1 VGSSSLLLLGE
12 VLGLSFARQ
21 AQHKSG
27 SSAPTAAGGG
37 MAEVELGR
45 QEHLKLIEGM
55 SSAST
60 TGKAKP

>member
-1 VGSSSLLLLGE
+1 MGDASNP
-12 VLGLSFARQ
+12 FALP
-21 AQHKSG
+21 QHKSG

-45 QEHLKLIEGM
+45 QEHLKLIESM